1 MSTHEED
8 PAAAAGAKLAQAVAV
23 AAAAAEAFAQL
34 RATRATER
42 ASQDQRAA
50 AAARGQL
57 RARHGAD
64 RLRWAP
70 LLDAQRSAQLDVPDL
85 LTSWGAA
92 RCWPDDPEAQAAQ
105 RAAEQRLTDLQPDA
119 MRRYTDQVAAGADP
133 GQAMH
138 DTANLFDQARDDST
152 GHPASQ
158 PRAVA
163 GGTNEPTTDR
173 LPTGRTTL
181 QDQPEA
187 VFDVELERDDPPLGR
202 VVDGEVT
209 ASRLEHLDRQHFPG
223 ALVVEAGA
231 VAAAVAGQAAD
242 AALETSLPAA
252 ARGRT

>member
-42 ASQDQRAA
+42 ASQDQRAV

-57 RARHGAD
+57 RAQHGAD

-85 LTSWGAA
+85 LTGWGAA

-105 RAAEQRLTDLQPDA
+105 RAAEQRLTDLRPDA

-138 DTANLFDQARDDST
+138 DAAGLFDQPRDDST

-158 PRAVA
+158 PLAVA
-163 GGTNEPTTDR
+163 GGTIGPTTDH
-173 LPTGRTTL
+173 LPTGLTTL
-181 QDQPEA
+181 QDQPEQPA
-187 VFDVELERDDPPLGR
+187 ARDDAPAGR

-231 VAAAVAGQAAD
+231 VAAAVAGQATG

>member
-50 AAARGQL
+50 AVARGQL
-57 RARHGAD
+57 RARHGVN

-70 LLDAQRSAQLDVPDL
+70 LLDAHRSAQLDVPDL
-85 LTSWGAA
+85 LTGWGAA

-105 RAAEQRLTDLQPDA
+105 RAAEQRLTDLQPEA
-119 MRRYTDQVAAGADP
+119 MRCYTDQVAAGVDP

-138 DTANLFDQARDDST
+138 DAASLFDQPRDDST

-163 GGTNEPTTDR
+163 GGTIDPTTDR
-173 LPTGRTTL
+173 LPTGLRTL
-181 QDQPEA
+181 GAQPEQQA
-187 VFDVELERDDPPLGR
+187 SALGRDDPPLGR

-223 ALVVEAGA
+223 ALVVGAGA

>member
-57 RARHGAD
+57 RAQHGAD

-85 LTSWGAA
+85 LTGWGAA

-105 RAAEQRLTDLQPDA
+105 RAAEQRLTDLRPDA

-133 GQAMH
+133 DQAMH
-138 DTANLFDQARDDST
+138 DAARLFDQARGDST

-163 GGTNEPTTDR
+163 GGTNGPTTDH

-181 QDQPEA
+181 QDQPEQPA
-187 VFDVELERDDPPLGR
+187 SALERDDPRSGR

-209 ASRLEHLDRQHFPG
+209 ASRVEHLDRQHFPG

>member
-42 ASQDQRAA
+42 AGQDQRAA

-57 RARHGAD
+57 RAQHGAD
-64 RLRWAP
+64 RRRWAP

-85 LTSWGAA
+85 LTGWGAA
-92 RCWPDDPEAQAAQ
+92 RCWPEDPEAQAAQ
-105 RAAEQRLTDLQPDA
+105 RAAEQRLTDLRPDA
-119 MRRYTDQVAAGADP
+119 MRRYTDQVATGADP
-133 GQAMH
+133 GQTMH
-138 DTANLFDQARDDST
+138 DAANLFDRPRGDST
-152 GHPASQ
+152 AHPASQ

-163 GGTNEPTTDR
+163 GGTIGPTTDH
-173 LPTGRTTL
+173 LPTGRTTPG
-181 QDQPEA
+181 DQPEQPA
-187 VFDVELERDDPPLGR
+187 SAHERDDPPLGR
-202 VVDGEVT
+202 IVDGEVT

-242 AALETSLPAA
+242 AALDTSLPAA

>member
-1 MSTHEED
+1 MSTHEDD

-57 RARHGAD
+57 RAQHGAD

-70 LLDAQRSAQLDVPDL
+70 LLDAHRSAQLDVPDL
-85 LTSWGAA
+85 LTGWGAA

-105 RAAEQRLTDLQPDA
+105 RAAEQRLTDLRPDA
-119 MRRYTDQVAAGADP
+119 MRRYTDQVAAGVDP

-138 DTANLFDQARDDST
+138 DAARLFDHARDDST

-163 GGTNEPTTDR
+163 GGTNDPTTDH
-173 LPTGRTTL
+173 LPTGLTTPG
-181 QDQPEA
+181 DQPEQQA
-187 VFDVELERDDPPLGR
+187 TLGRDDPRSGR

-252 ARGRT
+252 AWGRT

>member
-57 RARHGAD
+57 RAQHGAD

-85 LTSWGAA
+85 LAGWGVA

-105 RAAEQRLTDLQPDA
+105 RTAEQRLTDLRPDA

-133 GQAMH
+133 GQAMY
-138 DTANLFDQARDDST
+138 DAASLFDQARGDST

-158 PRAVA
+158 PLAVA
-163 GGTNEPTTDR
+163 GGTIDPATGH
-173 LPTGRTTL
+173 LPTGLTTL
-181 QDQPEA
+181 LDQPEQPA
-187 VFDVELERDDPPLGR
+187 TRDDAPAGR

-242 AALETSLPAA
+242 AARETSLPAA
-252 ARGRT
+252 ARGRI

>member
-57 RARHGAD
+57 RAQHGAD

-85 LTSWGAA
+85 LTGWGAA

-105 RAAEQRLTDLQPDA
+105 RAAEQRLTDLRPDA

-138 DTANLFDQARDDST
+138 DAASLFDQARGDST

-163 GGTNEPTTDR
+163 GGTNDPAADC
-173 LPTGRTTL
+173 LPTGRTTPG
-181 QDQPEA
+181 DQPEQPA
-187 VFDVELERDDPPLGR
+187 SALERDDPPLGR

-223 ALVVEAGA
+223 ALVVVEAGA
-231 VAAAVAGQAAD
+231 VAAAVAGQATGTALD
-242 AALETSLPAA
+242 TSLAAAL
-252 ARGRT
+252 GRT

>member
-34 RATRATER
+34 RAIRTTER
-42 ASQDQRAA
+42 ASQDQRAV

-57 RARHGAD
+57 RAQHGAD

-70 LLDAQRSAQLDVPDL
+70 LLDAHRSAQLDVPDL
-85 LTSWGAA
+85 LAGWGAA
-92 RCWPDDPEAQAAQ
+92 QCWLDGPEAQAAQ
-105 RAAEQRLTDLQPDA
+105 RAAEQRLTDLRPDA
-119 MRRYTDQVAAGADP
+119 MRRYTDQVAAGANP

-138 DTANLFDQARDDST
+138 DAASLFDQPRDDST
-152 GHPASQ
+152 AHPASQ
-158 PRAVA
+158 PLAVE
-163 GGTNEPTTDR
+163 GGTNGPTTDR
-173 LPTGRTTL
+173 LATGLATL
-181 QDQPEA
+181 GDQPEQQA
-187 VFDVELERDDPPLGR
+187 TALERDDPPLGR

-209 ASRLEHLDRQHFPG
+209 ASRVEHLDRHHFPG

-231 VAAAVAGQAAD
+231 VAAAVAGQATD

>member
-57 RARHGAD
+57 RAQHGAD

-70 LLDAQRSAQLDVPDL
+70 LLDAHRSAQLDVPDL
-85 LTSWGAA
+85 LTGWGAA
-92 RCWPDDPEAQAAQ
+92 RCWPEDPEAQAAQ
-105 RAAEQRLTDLQPDA
+105 RAAEQRLTDLRPDA
-119 MRRYTDQVAAGADP
+119 MRRYTDQVATGADP

-138 DTANLFDQARDDST
+138 DAANLFDRPRGDST

-158 PRAVA
+158 PLAVA
-163 GGTNEPTTDR
+163 GGTNGPTTDH
-173 LPTGRTTL
+173 LPTGLRTPG
-181 QDQPEA
+181 DQPEQPGSA
-187 VFDVELERDDPPLGR
+187 HERDDPPLAGSS
-202 VVDGEVT
+202 T
-209 ASRLEHLDRQHFPG
+209 AR
-223 ALVVEAGA
+223 
-231 VAAAVAGQAAD
+231 
-242 AALETSLPAA
+242 
-252 ARGRT
+252 

>member
-8 PAAAAGAKLAQAVAV
+8 PAAAAGGKLAPAVAV

-57 RARHGAD
+57 RAQHGAD
-64 RLRWAP
+64 RLKWAP

-85 LTSWGAA
+85 LTGWGAA
-92 RCWPDDPEAQAAQ
+92 RCWPEDPEVQAAQ
-105 RAAEQRLTDLQPDA
+105 RAAEQRLTDLRPDA

-133 GQAMH
+133 GQAMY
-138 DTANLFDQARDDST
+138 DAASLFDQPRGDST

-158 PRAVA
+158 PLAVA
-163 GGTNEPTTDR
+163 GGTNDPATDH
-173 LPTGRTTL
+173 LPTGRTTF
-181 QDQPEA
+181 QDQPEQPA
-187 VFDVELERDDPPLGR
+187 TRDDAPAGR

-209 ASRLEHLDRQHFPG
+209 ASRLEHLDRLHFPG

-231 VAAAVAGQAAD
+231 VAAAVAGQTTGAARD
-242 AALETSLPAA
+242 TSLPAA
-252 ARGRT
+252 ALGRT

>member
-50 AAARGQL
+50 AAARRQL
-57 RARHGAD
+57 RAQHGAD

-70 LLDAQRSAQLDVPDL
+70 LLDADCTAQLDVPDL
-85 LTSWGAA
+85 LTGWGAA

-105 RAAEQRLTDLQPDA
+105 RAAEQRLTDLRPDA

-133 GQAMH
+133 GQAMY
-138 DTANLFDQARDDST
+138 DAARLFDQPRDDST

-163 GGTNEPTTDR
+163 GGTNGPTTDH

-181 QDQPEA
+181 QDQPEQPA
-187 VFDVELERDDPPLGR
+187 TAPGPVDPPLGR

-231 VAAAVAGQAAD
+231 VAAAVAGQATG